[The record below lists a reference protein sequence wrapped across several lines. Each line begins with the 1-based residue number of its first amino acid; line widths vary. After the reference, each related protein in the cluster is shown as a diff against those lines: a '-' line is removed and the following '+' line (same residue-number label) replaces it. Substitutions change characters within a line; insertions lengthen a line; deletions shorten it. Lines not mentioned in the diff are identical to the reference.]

1 MNRLIIFTILFS
13 IASSLQ
19 CLAQDPILYEHTWYL
34 HDLII
39 DGTSNPLPPDALII
53 PLFFTDVPPGDLN
66 FQTFV
71 CQEAVS
77 EVMFDDPNS
86 SFSFVQGFFVG
97 GIECEFMS
105 TAEEFEIKYFDFF
118 RDEISFPFVYGISSS
133 NGNFTLIITSESGD
147 QAIYGDQLLAVND
160 EKLVDV
166 GLYPNPVS
174 NIITIS
180 SPNIEI
186 LSIHIYNL
194 EGKRISSFERM
205 GQDINEVSL
214 ANLNSG
220 LYLLKI
226 FFDGGQVTKKII
238 KK

>member
-1 MNRLIIFTILFS
+1 MKHLLLVLSLTCT
-13 IASSLQ
+13 LQ
-19 CLAQDPILYEHTWYL
+19 CFAQDPILYEHTWYL

-53 PLFFTDVPPGDLN
+53 PLFFTDEPPGDLN
-66 FQTFV
+66 FQTIV

-105 TAEEFEIKYFDFF
+105 TAEEFETKYFDFF

-147 QAIYGDQLLAVND
+147 RAIYGDQLLAVND
-160 EKLVDV
+160 ENLVEV
-166 GLYPNPVS
+166 GMYPNPVS
-174 NIITIS
+174 DLLTLS
-180 SPNIEI
+180 SPNNEI
-186 LSIHIYNL
+186 LSVHIYNL
-194 EGKRISSFERM
+194 EGKQISRSERM
-205 GQDINEVSL
+205 SQNRNEIDL
-214 ANLNSG
+214 TNLNSG
-220 LYLLKI
+220 LYFLKI
-226 FFDGGQVTKKII
+226 FFNGGQVTKKII